1 MSLLDMPVGSV
12 ISWKPVAIPTG
23 WAACDGN
30 NGTPNLVGRQPRGAS
45 IDDDLRVTGG
55 AATHLHG
62 NPDTADRP
70 AHDHGGSH
78 SASVGAGSS
87 TSGTVGTLSAT
98 AAPPNHGHSGSFGIG
113 DSDIHDHTVG
123 DTLSA
128 NFTPRHIKRVF
139 IRRMS

>member
-1 MSLLDMPVGSV
+1 MPLLDMPVGS
-12 ISWKPVAIPTG
+12 IIEWKNGAIPSG
-23 WAACDGN
+23 WAVCNGAG
-30 NGTPNLVGRQPRGAS
+30 GTPSLVGRHPRGAS

-62 NPDTADRP
+62 NPDAAERP
-70 AHDHGGSH
+70 PHNHGGSKSPSM
-78 SASVGAGSS
+78 SAGA
-87 TSGTVGTLSAT
+87 TVTGTVGTGVT
-98 AAPPNHGHSGSFGIG
+98 AASPGHGHSKSIGI
-113 DSDIHDHTVG
+113 DPADAHPHSVG